1 MVNEVSVI
9 IPVYNASRYI
19 EKTLKS
25 LVSQSFKDFEI
36 ILVDDGS
43 EDDSI
48 EIINKFLL
56 NHDFTF
62 IIDSQENKG
71 VSSARNRGLEL
82 ANGNYIIFLDDDDI
96 LTNNHIE
103 NLYNSL
109 KTNNSDLSFTYLSKI
124 NREGKYLT
132 NISAYDSIKDLNLID
147 SDELIKLELDMR
159 IPFSFVELMYKKD
172 ILDKNSIRFNENIS
186 YGEDTEFALKALAS
200 SGNVSITHE
209 FTYLYFQ
216 REGSITSNVYLERF
230 DFVNVLDNFAK
241 YYMDNSKTR
250 NKEIIDLI
258 YTKRIPK
265 AIFGNLMFLFYCDFP
280 YDMIMDKVQS
290 MGLLDKLGDFK
301 STSSLDRKF
310 NIKIRL
316 FLISPK
322 IYYTFWKIFK
332 NSI

>member
-1 MVNEVSVI
+1 MANEVSVI
-9 IPVYNASRYI
+9 IPVYNASKYI

-43 EDDSI
+43 EDDSVN
-48 EIINKFLL
+48 IINEFLL
-56 NHDFTF
+56 NYDFTF
-62 IIDSQENKG
+62 IVDSQEDKG

-82 ANGNYIIFLDDDDI
+82 ASGKYIIFLDDDDI
-96 LTNNHIE
+96 LNTNHIE

-109 KTNNSDLSFTYLSKI
+109 INNNADLSFTYLSKI
-124 NREGKYLT
+124 NEEGKYLT
-132 NISAYDSIKDLNLID
+132 DISSYDSIKNLDLID
-147 SDELIKLELDMR
+147 SDEFIKLELNMS

-172 ILDKNSIRFNENIS
+172 ILDKYSIRFNENIN
-186 YGEDTEFALKALAS
+186 YGEDTEFALKSLVCS
-200 SGNVSITHE
+200 HNVAISHE
-209 FTYLYFQ
+209 FTYLYLQ
-216 REGSITSNVYLERF
+216 RDDSITSNAYLERF
-230 DFVNVLDNFAK
+230 DFINVLDNFAK
-241 YYMDNSKTR
+241 YYMDYSENKS
-250 NKEIIDLI
+250 KEIVDLI

-265 AIFGNLMFLFYCDFP
+265 SIFGNLMFLFYCDFP

-290 MGLLDKLGDFK
+290 MGLLDKLRDFK
-301 STSSLDRKF
+301 PSSEDKKF

-322 IYYTFWKIFK
+322 TYYTFWKLFK

>member
-9 IPVYNASRYI
+9 IPVYNASKYI

-36 ILVDDGS
+36 IIVDDGS

-109 KTNNSDLSFTYLSKI
+109 KNNNSDLSFTYLSKI
-124 NREGKYLT
+124 NNEGKYLT
-132 NISAYDSIKDLNLID
+132 NISDYDSIKDLDLID
-147 SDELIKLELDMR
+147 SDEFIKLELDMK

-172 ILDKNSIRFNENIS
+172 ILDKNSIRFNENIN
-186 YGEDTEFALKALAS
+186 YGEDTEFALKALVFS
-200 SGNVSITHE
+200 QNVAISHE

-250 NKEIIDLI
+250 NKEVIDLI

-290 MGLLDKLGDFK
+290 MGLLDKLRDFK

-322 IYYTFWKIFK
+322 IYYTFWKMFK